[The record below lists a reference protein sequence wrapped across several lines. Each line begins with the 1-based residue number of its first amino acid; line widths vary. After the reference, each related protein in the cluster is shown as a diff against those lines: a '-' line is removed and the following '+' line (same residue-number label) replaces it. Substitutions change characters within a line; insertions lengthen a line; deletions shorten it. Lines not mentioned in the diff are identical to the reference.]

1 MFLVDSNTFLL
12 LDSVALSFVDHL
24 CLGVALLNLC
34 VDTHRLRVM
43 AALQLGKCLT
53 LLLMC
58 LLAYLVSHLHTYL
71 LV

>member
-12 LDSVALSFVDHL
+12 LDSVALSFIDHL

-34 VDTHRLRVM
+34 VDTHRLGIM
-43 AALQLGKCLT
+43 AALQLGKSLT
-53 LLLMC
+53 LLLVC
-58 LLAYLVSHLHTYL
+58 LLAHLVSHLHTDF